1 MYVLCYVST
10 AVPYNLYFP
19 DLSRPSLSYTVY
31 FFCCVVYRIFGKG
44 TTPRFIIFTLFIY
57 VFKQLGT
64 TLYKLAAR
72 QHSRKQ
78 HHTHACG
85 SLSALYYCSFLSIVA
100 FDIWPCN
107 LLAWGSLLLCD
118 TCMLPRVLKHRHL
131 QRRNMTSYA
140 YDTISH
146 AVRFQFAL
154 APLP

>member
-1 MYVLCYVST
+1 MNIYISINNVLELYLPFAGRITRCKSTAMYVLYSVST
-10 AVPYNLYFP
+10 AVPYNLDFP

-85 SLSALYYCSFLSIVA
+85 SLSALYYCSFLLIVA
-100 FDIWPCN
+100 FDI
-107 LLAWGSLLLCD
+107 
-118 TCMLPRVLKHRHL
+118 
-131 QRRNMTSYA
+131 
-140 YDTISH
+140 
-146 AVRFQFAL
+146 
-154 APLP
+154 